1 MYQSNDYM
9 KLTKEYLKNMRYH
22 EQALRNLRT
31 DAATLEYEL
40 NSTGQSS
47 IEKQSYV
54 RDLKRQDLAR
64 VQTSIV
70 RLENH
75 LQKMRESIHQ
85 LSRDE
90 QEILGLIYM
99 HRLTAIEA
107 GERVGLC
114 ERSVHRHVRSAVE
127 NLAAMIFGSVA
138 LDDINFVRA

>member
-1 MYQSNDYM
+1 MYQSNDYL

-31 DAATLEYEL
+31 DASTLEYEL
-40 NSTGQSS
+40 NCAAQSS

-54 RDLKRQDLAR
+54 RDLKRQDLMR
-64 VQTSIV
+64 VQTSII

-85 LSRDE
+85 LSREE
-90 QEILGLIYM
+90 QEIIDLVFIR
-99 HRLTAIEA
+99 RLTAIET

-114 ERSVHRHVRSAVE
+114 ERSVHRHVRSAIE

-138 LDDINFVRA
+138 LDDIHFVRA